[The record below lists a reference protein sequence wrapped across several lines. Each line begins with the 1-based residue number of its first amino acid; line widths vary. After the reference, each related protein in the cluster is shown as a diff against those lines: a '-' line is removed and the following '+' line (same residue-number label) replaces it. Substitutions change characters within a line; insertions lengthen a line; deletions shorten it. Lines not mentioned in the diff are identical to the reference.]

1 MNATLLMLLP
11 MLTGI
16 LAVAVPMV
24 GIRVVASKQR

>member
-1 MNATLLMLLP
+1 MNATLLMLIP

-24 GIRVVASKQR
+24 GVRVVAGKHR